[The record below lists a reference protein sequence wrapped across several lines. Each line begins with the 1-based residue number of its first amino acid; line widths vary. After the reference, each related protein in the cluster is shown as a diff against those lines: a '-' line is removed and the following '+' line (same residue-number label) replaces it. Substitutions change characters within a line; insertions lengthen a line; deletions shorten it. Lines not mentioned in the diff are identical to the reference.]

1 MKTMEDIAAK
11 AATKTTQVMK
21 RKEVE
26 GELNF
31 VTDLKSLNK
40 KLQKDNIIARFPDP
54 EGGDSIDFEMM
65 PMTPGQT
72 AVYYNTLLGHTFW
85 EGTSAGEGSPNP
97 ELDAEQRQKLEDEL
111 AVKKYDDKLL
121 NILESC
127 IISHPGLTAEDM
139 RDWEPFYVISLHN
152 ALIEGSRP
160 SKDVA
165 RFSDVDAGS
174 GE

>member
-1 MKTMEDIAAK
+1 MEDIAAK

-26 GELNF
+26 GDLNF

-54 EGGDSIDFEMM
+54 EGGDPIDFEMM

-85 EGTSAGEGSPNP
+85 EASAGESPDP
-97 ELDAEQRQKLEDEL
+97 ELDDEQRQKLEDEL

-127 IISHPGLTAEDM
+127 IISHPGLTAEQM
-139 RDWEPFYVISLHN
+139 REWEPFYVISLHN

-165 RFSDVDAGS
+165 RFSDVDPS
-174 GE
+174 K